1 MGAFLNRNNYC
12 LQIGMITILLKKH
25 SILEDIHVKKW
36 TAAAAGLLLMLAA
49 CGNEKN
55 EAADT
60 KKAADDTLTVYTT
73 IYPLQ
78 YFTQRIGGDT
88 VKVES
93 MLPAGADE
101 HTYEPTSKTI
111 LDIAG
116 ADLFLYN
123 GLQLEPFADK
133 VTETL
138 SSEDVHV
145 VNVGE
150 QVELDSAH
158 DHGTEEHSAE
168 SEEAVEEHNHESEEA
183 AEEHSSESEDGH
195 DHGGVDPHIWLDPL
209 LAEQIAEIVKEEL
222 VELNPNEEALYTK
235 NYEALA
241 AELEQLDEDFHTMAD
256 TAAHKEILVSH
267 AAYGYWE
274 KSYGIEQLS
283 VAGLSSTDEPSQK
296 ELKDLADTA
305 KEHNIHY
312 MIFEQNVTPK
322 IAKVIQDEIGADSLR
337 LHNLATL
344 TEEDIE
350 QKQDYMSIMK
360 QNIETLKTA
369 MNDK

>member
-1 MGAFLNRNNYC
+1 M
-12 LQIGMITILLKKH
+12 
-25 SILEDIHVKKW
+25 KKW
-36 TAAAAGLLLMLAA
+36 TAAAASLLLMLTA
-49 CGNEKN
+49 CGNEEN
-55 EAADT
+55 DASTDT
-60 KKAADDTLTVYTT
+60 KKESGDPLTVYTT

-78 YFTQRIGGDT
+78 YFAERIGGDT
-88 VKVES
+88 IEAES

-123 GLQLEPFADK
+123 GLNLEPFADK
-133 VTETL
+133 VKETL
-138 SSEDVHV
+138 SSEDVQI

-150 QVELDSAH
+150 QVEIDSAH
-158 DHGTEEHSAE
+158 DEHS
-168 SEEAVEEHNHESEEA
+168 HESEEA
-183 AEEHSSESEDGH
+183 HTEEEHSHESEDGH

-209 LAEQIAEIVKEEL
+209 LAGQMANVVKKEL
-222 VELNPNEEALYTK
+222 IELNPDEEAVYTK
-235 NYEALA
+235 NYEALL
-241 AELEQLDEDFHTMAD
+241 AELEQLDDNFHTMAD
-256 TAAHKEILVSH
+256 AAAQKEILVSH

-296 ELKDLADTA
+296 ELKELADTA
-305 KEHNIHY
+305 KEHNIRY
-312 MIFEQNVTPK
+312 VIFEQNVTPK
-322 IAKVIQDEIGADSLR
+322 IAKVIQEEIGADSLR

-344 TEEDIE
+344 TEEDIKE
-350 QKQDYMSIMK
+350 KKDYMSIMK

-369 MNDK
+369 MNQ

>member
-1 MGAFLNRNNYC
+1 M
-12 LQIGMITILLKKH
+12 
-25 SILEDIHVKKW
+25 KKW
-36 TAAAAGLLLMLAA
+36 TAAAASLLLMLAA

-55 EAADT
+55 DASTNT
-60 KKAADDTLTVYTT
+60 KKESGDPLTIYTT

-78 YFTQRIGGDT
+78 YFAERIGGDT
-88 VKVES
+88 IEAES

-123 GLQLEPFADK
+123 GLNLEPFADK
-133 VTETL
+133 VKETL

-150 QVELDSAH
+150 QVEIDTS
-158 DHGTEEHSAE
+158 HGHEHSTEEKHTEEHSHE
-168 SEEAVEEHNHESEEA
+168 SEEAHTEEEHNHET
-183 AEEHSSESEDGH
+183 EDGH

-209 LAEQIAEIVKEEL
+209 LAGQMANVVKEEL
-222 VELNPNEEALYTK
+222 IELNPDEEALYTK
-235 NYEALA
+235 NYEELLS
-241 AELEQLDEDFHTMAD
+241 ELEQLDESFHTMAD
-256 TAAHKEILVSH
+256 AATQKEILVSH

-296 ELKDLADTA
+296 ELKELADTA
-305 KEHNIHY
+305 KEHNIRY
-312 MIFEQNVTPK
+312 VIFEQNVTPK
-322 IAKVIQDEIGADSLR
+322 IAKVIQEEIGADSLR

-344 TEEDIE
+344 TEEDIKE
-350 QKQDYMSIMK
+350 EQDYMSIMK

-369 MNDK
+369 MNK